1 MRTKT
6 YTSVGDKTLRCLSTT
21 TTTLLKEKIISG
33 VRNESNDEGTG
44 HMRKETRDDKNERI
58 MKTETLGG
66 DARIM
71 KLNEVILRQ
80 ITQKKIYNNTLSLHD
95 ALPIFI

>member
-1 MRTKT
+1 
-6 YTSVGDKTLRCLSTT
+6 
-21 TTTLLKEKIISG
+21 
-33 VRNESNDEGTG
+33 
-44 HMRKETRDDKNERI
+44 MRKETRDDKNERI

-80 ITQKKIYNNTLSLHD
+80 ITQKKIYNNTTCLLKGRKGSWEPAMMKMGH
-95 ALPIFI
+95 

>member
-1 MRTKT
+1 
-6 YTSVGDKTLRCLSTT
+6 
-21 TTTLLKEKIISG
+21 
-33 VRNESNDEGTG
+33 
-44 HMRKETRDDKNERI
+44 MRKETHDDKNERI

-80 ITQKKIYNNTLSLHD
+80 ITQKKIYNNTPPRERRGFKKHQEDCGTSR
-95 ALPIFI
+95 I